1 MGVERPQ
8 ILTTHR
14 WDVVV
19 VGGGPAGLI
28 TARDLAA
35 DGYSVVVLEEHTQIG
50 APVHCTG
57 VLGSEAFEE
66 LALDRHSIL
75 HTSDSASFISAT
87 GHVVQLSSERACAA
101 VVDRQIFDAML
112 AADATTAGATV
123 HAGLSVTEIRVE
135 PDEVTVRT
143 PVGSVRARACVLACG
158 ASYRFNKALGFGL
171 PGVLGYSAQL
181 ELPFPAA
188 DQIEVHFGA
197 DVASGGFAWMVPFRR
212 ADATFARVGLVA
224 DGFAR
229 DRFAALSRRIGDRH
243 DVRAEWP
250 APRVK
255 VMPLAPVTRTYTD
268 RVLAVGDAAGLVKPT
283 TGGGIYYGLLSGR
296 LAAECLRGAL
306 HDDRLHARRLREYE
320 RAWRARL
327 GAEVRAGLAFRAVA
341 SRLPDRAIDALIE
354 IARVEGLIP
363 VVRQTADFN
372 WHGSAALTLLRNAAF
387 RRVVFSSIWS

>member
-8 ILTTHR
+8 VLTTHR

-35 DGYSVVVLEEHTQIG
+35 DGCSVVLLEEHNQIG

-57 VLGSEAFEE
+57 VLGCEAFEE
-66 LALDRHSIL
+66 LGLDRRSIL
-75 HTSDSASFISAT
+75 HIADSASFISAS
-87 GHVVQLSSERACAA
+87 GHIVRLASERARAA
-101 VVDRQIFDAML
+101 VVDRQSFDAML
-112 AADATTAGATV
+112 AADAAAAGAIV
-123 HAGLSVTEIRVE
+123 CAGVSVSEIRIESDGVTLRTVE
-135 PDEVTVRT
+135 
-143 PVGSVRARACVLACG
+143 GIVRARSCVLACG

-171 PGVLGYSAQL
+171 PAVLGYSAQL
-181 ELPFPAA
+181 EVPFPAA
-188 DQIEVHFGA
+188 DHIEVHLGA
-197 DVASGGFAWMVPFRR
+197 EVASGGFAWMVPFRR
-212 ADATFARVGLVA
+212 GSATFARVGLVA
-224 DGFAR
+224 EGSAR
-229 DRFAALSRRIGDRH
+229 DRFAALSRRIGERH
-243 DVRAEWP
+243 GVSADWP

-255 VMPLAPVTRTYTD
+255 VMPLAPVARTWTD

-306 HDDRLHARRLREYE
+306 RADRLHASRLRNYE

-327 GAEVRAGLAFRAVA
+327 GAEIRAGLAFRAVA
-341 SRLPDRAIDALIE
+341 ARLPDRAIDALLE

-363 VVRQTADFN
+363 LVRQTADFN
-372 WHGSAALTLLRNAAF
+372 WHGAAALTLLRNAAF

>member
-1 MGVERPQ
+1 MGVERTQ

-19 VGGGPAGLI
+19 VGGGPTGLI

-35 DGYSVVVLEEHTQIG
+35 EGCSVLVLEEHTRIG

-66 LALDRHSIL
+66 LALDRRSIL
-75 HTSDSASFISAT
+75 QTSDSASFISAT
-87 GHVVQLSSERACAA
+87 GHVVRLSSERARAA

-112 AADATTAGATV
+112 SADATTAGATV
-123 HAGLSVTEIRVE
+123 HAGLSVTEIHV
-135 PDEVTVRT
+135 DSNEVTVRT
-143 PVGSVRARACVLACG
+143 ADASVRARACVLACG
-158 ASYRFNKALGFGL
+158 ANYRFNKSLGFGL

-181 ELPFPAA
+181 EGPFPAA

-212 ADATFARVGLVA
+212 ADETFARVGLVA
-224 DGFAR
+224 DGSAR
-229 DRFAALSRRIGDRH
+229 DRFTALSRRIGHRH
-243 DVRAEWP
+243 GVSAEWP

-255 VMPLAPVTRTYTD
+255 VMPLAPVARTFAD

-296 LAAECLRGAL
+296 LAAECLSGAL
-306 HDDRLHARRLREYE
+306 RDDRLQAGRLRDYE

-327 GAEVRAGLAFRAVA
+327 GAEIRAGLAFRAVA

-372 WHGSAALTLLRNAAF
+372 WHGSVALSLLRNAAF